1 MKGGSVVHLVV
12 NLWLFLEVELCEPRA
27 RSPEKS
33 SQIVC
38 NKAVSGLR
46 RPRVVFSGGWSDMN
60 PLDLNNENP
69 QLYLYSTS

>member
-46 RPRVVFSGGWSDMN
+46 RPRVV
-60 PLDLNNENP
+60 LDLNDENR